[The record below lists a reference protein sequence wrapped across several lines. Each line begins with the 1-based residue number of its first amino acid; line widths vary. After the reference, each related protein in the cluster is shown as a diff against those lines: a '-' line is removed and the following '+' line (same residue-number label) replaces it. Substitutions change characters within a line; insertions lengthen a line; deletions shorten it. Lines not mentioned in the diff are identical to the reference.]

1 MILTWEKPKKIRST
15 ESHNRE
21 FSSDT
26 EIAGTYVPNMS
37 EKDKRAW
44 KAKHI
49 KSVDDPRV
57 EIRKTV
63 VGTDPATAIRDKK
76 RGWTGYGKVSA
87 QLLVVVRKNGVV
99 MSANCRMA
107 FDFQTWDD
115 LQTAVG
121 EAVTVLGK

>member
-1 MILTWEKPKKIRST
+1 MILMWDKPKKLRST
-15 ESHNRE
+15 ESHNRIY
-21 FSSDT
+21 SSDA
-26 EIAGTYVPNMS
+26 EVAGTYVPNMS
-37 EKDKRAW
+37 ETDKEAW

-49 KSVDDPRV
+49 KSDDDPRV

-63 VGTDPATAIRDKK
+63 VGTDPATAIRNKK
-76 RGWTGYGKVSA
+76 RGWTGYGTVSA
-87 QLLVVVRKNGVV
+87 QLLIVVRTSGVV

-121 EAVTVLGK
+121 EAITVLNK